1 MEAEVGVDSPQA
13 HGKASASWSFHPIIL
28 TNSLTIPKFLLF
40 NTSGKEK
47 DFVLKRITHVLKNTA
62 ASKWVVYSILA
73 ICFVSSILLV
83 NNNHSFYD
91 RTIAQVTKNE
101 VVETTDVTDMHGN
114 EDTLFTQKLEAYVK
128 NGKEKG
134 KTILLNNEYSSSGAY
149 DQQYNVG
156 NELFVSIDSTMG
168 NELVGSITD
177 VKRDKYVLIV
187 AWIFVF
193 VLLIVGHKQGL
204 LAIVSFAI
212 NVMILSLALDIY
224 VKYYDVSL
232 LVVCGICILLFTAIS
247 LLLVSGRSEKT
258 YAAIA
263 ATLIATVVSLSI
275 VSFVIWITAGDG
287 LRYEEMQFLTRPY
300 HTIFMAG
307 LFIGS
312 LGAIMDVAI
321 TMSSSLFA
329 LYERD
334 RTISVKALRKSGID
348 IGKDIM
354 GTITSILFFAYISGS
369 IPMLILYLKNA
380 SPVGFA
386 LSMNL
391 SLELARA
398 LAGGIGIVL
407 TIPIGLYITIFFIE
421 RKRARA

>member
-1 MEAEVGVDSPQA
+1 MLNRIRNITTLQ
-13 HGKASASWSFHPIIL
+13 WIL
-28 TNSLTIPKFLLF
+28 FFLLAF
-40 NTSGKEK
+40 CCTISIA
-47 DFVLKRITHVLKNTA
+47 FV
-62 ASKWVVYSILA
+62 
-73 ICFVSSILLV
+73 
-83 NNNHSFYD
+83 NHNYSFYD
-91 RTIAQVTKNE
+91 RPIAKVIHTTIE
-101 VVETTDVTDMHGN
+101 EETDVTDMHGN
-114 EDTLFTQKLEAYVK
+114 EDTLFVQHIIAKIM
-128 NGKEKG
+128 NGEEKG
-134 KTILLNNEYSSSGAY
+134 REIQLVNEYSSSGAY
-149 DQQYNVG
+149 DQQYHIG
-156 NELFVSIDSTMG
+156 NEVFVSIDSKVE
-168 NELVGSITD
+168 ELAGSITD

-193 VLLIVGHKQGL
+193 TLLIVGHKQGL
-204 LAIVSFAI
+204 LAIVGFVI
-212 NVMILSLALDIY
+212 NVMVLSFALDIY
-224 VKYYDVSL
+224 VKFYEVSL
-232 LVVCGICILLFTAIS
+232 LVVCGICILLFTTIS
-247 LLLVSGRSEKT
+247 LLLVSGRNEKT
-258 YAAIA
+258 YAAIV
-263 ATLIATVVSLSI
+263 ATLVATAVSLSI
-275 VSFVIWITAGDG
+275 TSLVIWITSGNG

-321 TMSSSLFA
+321 TMSSSMFA

-334 RTISVKALRKSGID
+334 HTISVKALKASGID

-407 TIPIGLYITIFFIE
+407 TIPIGLYTAIFFIE
-421 RKRARA
+421 RKRARI